1 MGEFKADSSL
11 EPCFDTGQQ
20 VMVTDVTVESART
33 SAVTYSFVI
42 PVHNEEESLF
52 LLRGRLLEL
61 FPRLDGTAEVLLVDD
76 GSTDRS
82 WDIIVGL
89 HRSDTRFKGV
99 RLAKNFGHQM
109 AITAG
114 MDMANGQAV
123 IVMDADLQDPPET
136 ALEMAVCWRSG
147 YQVVYGV
154 REDRSTDSWFK
165 RATACGFYKLL
176 ARLTDVDIPQ
186 NVGDFRLIDRA
197 ALNAFRSMREGS
209 RFVRGMYSWVGFR
222 QIGVPYKREPRL
234 AGETKYPLKKML
246 RLAGDGVFSFSRV
259 PLRAAMKLGALA
271 AAASITAAIAV
282 AGLKLFGGYSVP
294 GWTSLLLA
302 VCLLGSIQLGVLGV
316 IGQYIGR
323 IYEESLARPLY
334 IASDLRGLP
343 HPMRP
348 IHRAVFAEPS
358 TVADVLG
365 DSLPD
370 SETLDPRSVA
380 DAGVAGTAPSSRSLD
395 V

>member
-1 MGEFKADSSL
+1 MTWPMGEFKADSSGN
-11 EPCFDTGQQ
+11 PCNQGQQ
-20 VMVTDVTVESART
+20 RVKVTDMPVEVPRT

-42 PVHNEEESLF
+42 PVHDEEATLPA
-52 LLRGRLLEL
+52 LHDRLIQL
-61 FPRLDGTAEVLLVDD
+61 FPRLDGSAEVILVDD
-76 GSTDRS
+76 GSTDQS
-82 WDIIVGL
+82 WALIVDL
-89 HRSDTRFKGV
+89 HRADPRFRGV

-114 MDMANGQAV
+114 MDMADGQAV

-136 ALEMAVCWRSG
+136 ALDMATRWRDG

-154 REDRSTDSWFK
+154 REDRTTDTWFK
-165 RATACGFYKLL
+165 RATASWFYKVL

-222 QIGVPYKREPRL
+222 QTGVPYKREPRL
-234 AGETKYPLKKML
+234 AGETKYPFKKML
-246 RLAGDGVFSFSRV
+246 RLAGDGVFGFSRV
-259 PLRAAMKLGALA
+259 PLRVAMKLGALA
-271 AAASITAAIAV
+271 AGASILAAIVV
-282 AGLKLFGGYSVP
+282 ACLKLFGGYSVP
-294 GWTSLLLA
+294 GWTSILLA
-302 VCLLGSIQLGVLGV
+302 VCLLGSIQLVVLGV

-334 IASDLRGLP
+334 IASELHGLP

-365 DSLPD
+365 EPLPEPD
-370 SETLDPRSVA
+370 TVDLRNVP
-380 DAGVAGTAPSSRSLD
+380 DAGVTGT

>member
-1 MGEFKADSSL
+1 VTA
-11 EPCFDTGQQ
+11 EP
-20 VMVTDVTVESART
+20 ART

-42 PVHNEEESLF
+42 PVHNEEASLG
-52 LLRGRLLEL
+52 LLYDRLIAL
-61 FPRLDGTAEVLLVDD
+61 FPRLDGTAEVILVDD
-76 GSTDRS
+76 GSVDRS

-89 HRSDTRFKGV
+89 HRHDPRFKAV

-136 ALEMAVCWRSG
+136 VLEMAKRWRNG

-154 REDRSTDSWFK
+154 REDRSTDTWFK
-165 RATACGFYKLL
+165 RATASCFYKVL

-234 AGETKYPLKKML
+234 AGETKYPFKKML

-259 PLRAAMKLGALA
+259 PLRAAMKLGAAA
-271 AAASITAAIAV
+271 AAASITAAVVV
-282 AGLKLFGGYSVP
+282 AGLKLIGDYSVP
-294 GWTSLLLA
+294 GWTSILLA
-302 VCLLGSIQLGVLGV
+302 VCLLGSIQLVVMGV

-323 IYEESLARPLY
+323 TYEESLARPLY

-343 HPMRP
+343 NPLRP

-365 DSLPD
+365 ESLAARD
-370 SETLDPRSVA
+370 TIDLREVSDL
-380 DAGVAGTAPSSRSLD
+380 GVAGTAYAPP
-395 V
+395 VA

>member
-1 MGEFKADSSL
+1 L
-11 EPCFDTGQQ
+11 HPEPAREKVALVST
-20 VMVTDVTVESART
+20 EAPRT

-42 PVHNEEESLF
+42 PVHNEEGSLPA
-52 LLRGRLLEL
+52 LRDRLLQVL
-61 FPRLDGTAEVLLVDD
+61 PSLDGTAEVILVDD

-82 WDIIVGL
+82 WEIVVSLSRVDG
-89 HRSDTRFKGV
+89 RFKAM

-123 IVMDADLQDPPET
+123 IVMDADLQDPPEV
-136 ALEMAVCWRSG
+136 ALEMAARWREG

-165 RATACGFYKLL
+165 RVSAQGFYWMLG
-176 ARLTDVDIPQ
+176 RLSDVEIPH

-222 QIGVPYKREPRL
+222 QIGVPYKRESRA
-234 AGETKYPLKKML
+234 AGDTKYPLKKML
-246 RLAGDGVFSFSRV
+246 KLAGDGLVGFSRV
-259 PLRAAMKLGALA
+259 PLRAAMKLGAGA
-271 AAASITAAIAV
+271 AAASIVAAIVVV
-282 AGLKLFGGYSVP
+282 ALKLFGGYEVP
-294 GWTSLLLA
+294 GWTSILLA
-302 VCLLGSIQLGVLGV
+302 VCLLGSIQLVVLGV

-334 IASDLRGLP
+334 IASELRGLP
-343 HPMRP
+343 YPIKS

-358 TVADVLG
+358 TVAEVLG
-365 DSLPD
+365 ENL
-370 SETLDPRSVA
+370 SEPETPEVVETRALS
-380 DAGVAGTAPSSRSLD
+380 D
-395 V
+395 VGIDVDISGLLRGPTSE